1 MHGFLKPRLRIGMS
15 SLLLSKQFTW
25 PTSGVGSCS
34 THCGRIF
41 QSFMRKGIGKGEW
54 YREVVTM
61 GDINANQPH
70 CVSCNRVGTEF
81 SGKPVESQ
89 CFGKNDPGLR
99 WRDRAYHL

>member
-1 MHGFLKPRLRIGMS
+1 
-15 SLLLSKQFTW
+15 
-25 PTSGVGSCS
+25 
-34 THCGRIF
+34 
-41 QSFMRKGIGKGEW
+41 MRKGIGKGEW

-99 WRDRAYHL
+99 WRDSLSPLTWLIGSRTQAKDEIVNNMK